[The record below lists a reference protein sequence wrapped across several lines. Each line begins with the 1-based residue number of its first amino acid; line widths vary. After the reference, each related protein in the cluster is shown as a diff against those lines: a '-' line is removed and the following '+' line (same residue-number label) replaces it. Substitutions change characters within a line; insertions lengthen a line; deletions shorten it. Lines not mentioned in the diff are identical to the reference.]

1 MANKTPITPLK
12 YSPVSEHILNEVSTI
27 LTQYLDEQGMR
38 HTSERYKILRTIYN
52 IDGLFNVEQ
61 LHQKI
66 CEHFHV
72 TKATIYAS
80 LELFELLG
88 LVVRHN
94 FTKEAIT
101 WERTY
106 GVPNHIHQICV
117 RCGRIQ
123 EVKSP
128 TLEHTLNVSHWKR
141 FRVNAVSL
149 NAFGICASCQ
159 SQIAR
164 AHQRIIRIKKKTGQ
178 SVNQKST
185 KKQKTTPKNN
195 L

>member
-1 MANKTPITPLK
+1 MASKTLNKQKDHPANETIQ
-12 YSPVSEHILNEVSTI
+12 SEVANV
-27 LTQYLDEQGMR
+27 LTHYLDEQGMR
-38 HTSERYKILRTIYN
+38 HTSERYEILRTIYN
-52 IDGLFNVEQ
+52 RDGLFTVEQ
-61 LHQKI
+61 LHQTI

-94 FTKEAIT
+94 FTKDAIS

-106 GVPNHIHQICV
+106 GVRNHIHQICV

-128 TLEHTLNVSHWKR
+128 TLEHSLDSVHWKR
-141 FRVNAVSL
+141 FRVSTVAVS
-149 NAFGICASCQ
+149 AYGICATCQ
-159 SQIAR
+159 SQLAR
-164 AHQRIIRIKKKTGQ
+164 NHQRKTLNNQSASPYKNQNSIIGNKTL
-178 SVNQKST
+178 QK
-185 KKQKTTPKNN
+185 
-195 L
+195 

>member
-1 MANKTPITPLK
+1 MPNKSPNSTLK
-12 YSPVSEHILNEVSTI
+12 YSPVSENIQDEVAQI

-38 HTSERYKILRTIYN
+38 HTSERYRILHYIYN

-61 LHQKI
+61 LHQTI

-88 LVVRHN
+88 LVVRHHL
-94 FTKEAIT
+94 TKEAIS

-106 GVPNHIHQICV
+106 GIPNHIHQICV

-128 TLEHTLNVSHWKR
+128 TLEHTLNANHWKR
-141 FRVNAVSL
+141 FRVNAVAV

-164 AHQRIIRIKKKTGQ
+164 AHQRKTRTNKTPEQ
-178 SVNQKST
+178 PSRQKPT
-185 KKQKTTPKNN
+185 NKQTTTHPQ
-195 L
+195 